1 MKLKRYIY
9 GPIHEDYF
17 CDQEYKVDFVEIM
30 RSTDPFRF
38 YLYTETTRFI
48 IAPTEKHYPTRWL
61 YDDKFYTMK
70 TNKDVLDF
78 YNLIQTE
85 LILEKLA

>member
-1 MKLKRYIY
+1 MILKRYIY

-30 RSTDPFRF
+30 RSSDPFRF

-48 IAPTEKHYPTRWL
+48 IAPPEKHFPTRWEFEG
-61 YDDKFYTMK
+61 KFYTMK

-85 LILEKLA
+85 LTLENLA

>member
-1 MKLKRYIY
+1 MILRHYIY
-9 GPIHEDYF
+9 GPVREDYF
-17 CDQEYKVDFVEIM
+17 HDQDYKVDFIKPM
-30 RSTDPFRF
+30 HSTDPFRF

-48 IAPTEKHYPTRWL
+48 IAPTHNVLPCRWEF
-61 YDDKFYTMK
+61 DGKFYTMK

-85 LILEKLA
+85 LILENLA